1 MVTLRLALKNIIG
14 AGLRTW
20 LNVIILSIAFVAII
34 FTQGFIEGMGNAIVN
49 DMQET
54 IYGGGQ
60 YWHEKYDPQNPLT
73 IDDSHAE
80 LTDNMKNMIAE
91 DKMVPILIRSGSI
104 YVNGN
109 SQVIQIKGIKPEQ
122 EVIELPS
129 EKLNVASDYIP
140 AMIGTRMADK
150 VNLKENDLATI
161 RWRDK
166 NGTFDAADIE
176 IVHIMHTSVQAV
188 DNGQIWIPIDRLRA
202 MMEVN
207 REATLT
213 VLEQDIEVPGVA
225 ASEWIYKSPDV
236 LLQDVRNMLKTK
248 TAGSSF
254 MYIVLLAMGLLAIFD
269 TQVLAIF
276 RRKKEIGTLIALGMT
291 RRQTII
297 LFTIEG
303 ALHGAL
309 GLIAG
314 AVYGIPAF
322 AWIANKGIKLPDMM
336 DQFGF
341 ALSARLYPSFGLKLV
356 IMTTLLVL
364 GSVTIVSFLPTR
376 RIAKLEPTEA
386 LQGRGK

>member
-1 MVTLRLALKNIIG
+1 MVTLKLALKNILG

-34 FTQGFIEGMGNAIVN
+34 FTQGFIEGMGNAIIN
-49 DMQET
+49 DMEKM

-80 LTDNMKNMIAE
+80 LSPKMQKMIK
-91 DKMVPILIRSGSI
+91 DDQMVPILIRSGSI

-109 SQVIQIKGIKPEQ
+109 SQVIQIKGIKTDQ
-122 EVIELPS
+122 NVLELPS
-129 EKLNVASDYIP
+129 QKLNVESDYIP
-140 AMIGTRMADK
+140 AVIGSRMADK
-150 VNLKENDLATI
+150 VNLKENELATI

-166 NGTFDAADIE
+166 DGTFDAADIE
-176 IVHIMHTSVQAV
+176 VVHIMHTSVQAV
-188 DNGQIWIPIDRLRA
+188 DNGQIWVPISKLRE
-202 MMEVN
+202 MMEVDK
-207 REATLT
+207 EATLT
-213 VLEQDIEVPGVA
+213 VVKQGLEIPGIA
-225 ASEWIYKSPDV
+225 AAEWVFKSQEV
-236 LLQDVRNMLKTK
+236 LLEDVRNMLETK
-248 TAGSSF
+248 TAGSMF

-291 RRQTII
+291 RRQTIF
-297 LFTIEG
+297 LFTLEG
-303 ALHGAL
+303 ALHGLL

-314 AVYGIPAF
+314 AIYGIPAF
-322 AWIANKGIKLPDMM
+322 AWIANKGFKLPDMM

-341 ALSARLYPSFGLKLV
+341 ALSARIYPSFGLKLV
-356 IMTTLLVL
+356 VMTTLLVL

-376 RIAKLEPTEA
+376 KIAKLEPTEA

>member
-140 AMIGTRMADK
+140 AVIGTRMADK

>member
-1 MVTLRLALKNIIG
+1 MITLRLALKNILG

-60 YWHEKYDPQNPLT
+60 FWHEQYDPQNALT

-80 LTDNMKNMIAE
+80 LTDNMKNMIEE

-122 EVIELPS
+122 EVIVLPS

-140 AMIGTRMADK
+140 AVIGTRMADK
-150 VNLKENDLATI
+150 VNLKENDQATI

-166 NGTFDAADIE
+166 DGTFDAADIE
-176 IVHIMHTSVQAV
+176 VVHIMHTSVQAV
-188 DNGQIWIPIDRLRA
+188 DNGQIWIPIDRLRE
-202 MMEVN
+202 MMEVDN
-207 REATLT
+207 EATLT
-213 VLEQDIEVPGVA
+213 VVKQDVGISGIA
-225 ASEWIYKSPDV
+225 ASKWVFKSQSE
-236 LLQDVRNMLKTK
+236 LLQDVRKMLETK
-248 TAGSSF
+248 TAGSMF
-254 MYIVLLAMGLLAIFD
+254 MYIILLAMGLLAIFD

-291 RRQTII
+291 RRQTIF

-303 ALHGAL
+303 ALHGFL

-314 AVYGIPAF
+314 SIYGIPAF

>member
-1 MVTLRLALKNIIG
+1 MVTLKLALKNILG

-49 DMQET
+49 DMQEML
-54 IYGGGQ
+54 YGGGQ

-73 IDDSHAE
+73 IDGSHGE
-80 LTDNMKNMIAE
+80 LAPKMKNMINN

-122 EVIELPS
+122 NVIELPS
-129 EKLNVASDYIP
+129 EHLNTESEYIP
-140 AMIGTRMADK
+140 AILGSRMADK
-150 VNLKENDLATI
+150 VNLKENDQATI

-166 NGTFDAADIE
+166 DGTFDAADIE
-176 IVHIMHTSVQAV
+176 VVHIMHTSVQAI
-188 DNGQIWIPIDRLRA
+188 DNGQIWISISKLRS
-202 MMEVN
+202 MMELGD
-207 REATLT
+207 EATLT
-213 VLEQDIEVPGVA
+213 ILPQGIEAPNIVA
-225 ASEWIYKSPDV
+225 SQWLYKSPDV
-236 LLQDVRNMLKTK
+236 LLQDIQNMLKTK
-248 TAGSSF
+248 TAGSMF

-291 RRQTII
+291 RRQTIL

-303 ALHGAL
+303 ALHGVL
-309 GLIAG
+309 GLIVG

-341 ALSARLYPSFGLKLV
+341 ALSARLYPSFGLKLLL
-356 IMTTLLVL
+356 MTTLLVL

-376 RIAKLEPTEA
+376 RIARLEPTEA

>member
-1 MVTLRLALKNIIG
+1 MVTLKLAFKNIIG

-34 FTQGFIEGMGNAIVN
+34 FTQGFIEGMGNAIIN
-49 DMQET
+49 DMQEM
-54 IYGGGQ
+54 IYAGGQ
-60 YWHEKYDPQNPLT
+60 FWHENYDPQNPLT
-73 IDDSHAE
+73 IDESHGK
-80 LTDNMKNMIAE
+80 LPDDLQNLISRG
-91 DKMVPILIRSGSI
+91 KMVPILITTGSI

-109 SQVIQIKGIKPEQ
+109 SQTIQIKGIQPEQ
-122 EVIELPS
+122 EVLNLPS
-129 EKLNVASDYIP
+129 EELDIDSDYIP
-140 AMIGTRMADK
+140 AVIGSRMADK
-150 VNLKENDLATI
+150 VNLKKNDLATI

-176 IVHIMHTSVQAV
+176 VAHIMHTSVQAV
-188 DNGQIWIPIDRLRA
+188 DIGQIWIPINRLRN
-202 MMEVN
+202 MMEVE
-207 REATLT
+207 REATMT
-213 VLEQDIEVPGVA
+213 VLEQGSTAPGIA
-225 ASEWIYKSPDV
+225 ASAWIYKSPEV
-236 LLQDVRNMLKTK
+236 LLKDVQNMLETK
-248 TAGSSF
+248 TAGSMF

-291 RRQTII
+291 RRQTIL
-297 LFTIEG
+297 LFTLEG
-303 ALHGAL
+303 ALHGFL
-309 GLIAG
+309 GLIVG
-314 AVYGIPAF
+314 AIYGIPAF
-322 AWIANKGIKLPDMM
+322 AWIANKGFKLPDMM

-376 RIAKLEPTEA
+376 KIAKLEPTEA